1 LLRSSDSAPA
11 GIEIIIQLAKVNA
24 LRLHVRKYQHATV
37 AHCPV
42 TQESKVL
49 MTQTTAIGSC
59 QPQRIIVTDP
69 LAINRRR
76 LQSLDALRGLVMVI
90 MLIDHIR
97 ENWYLY
103 ISVSDPVNP
112 ATVDPAMFFLRIVT
126 NLCAPVFV
134 GLTGLS
140 AYLYGE
146 THSRPETAQYL
157 IKRGLLLM
165 AIDATLITFAWTV
178 KLPVTFWLQVIW
190 AIGVCMIT
198 LAILIY
204 LPKKLLLALGLLI
217 VAGHNLLDGV
227 HFVPGEPGFVPWTLL
242 HQRDMIA
249 LPFGAFARTS
259 YPVLPWI
266 GVIVLGYLLGS
277 WYQRDKSSADDSR
290 QRVSRLIALG
300 LTMLTVFFM
309 LRLLNIYGDK
319 PWVSGVSPLQ
329 TFMSFIALTK
339 YPPSLLFLL
348 QTLGV
353 GVILLALFERWEGH
367 PWLNA
372 LAVFGGAPMFFYIV
386 HMYVLRAFYHVAFH
400 IWGPTHGVSF
410 GLDNLNWIWLWYAVL
425 LPVLYVPTAWYSR
438 LKARRRDI
446 TWLKYF

>member
-1 LLRSSDSAPA
+1 MK
-11 GIEIIIQLAKVNA
+11 Q
-24 LRLHVRKYQHATV
+24 ATPSVFDQPVSITPV
-37 AHCPV
+37 AQAAV
-42 TQESKVL
+42 
-49 MTQTTAIGSC
+49 
-59 QPQRIIVTDP
+59 
-69 LAINRRR
+69 NRRR
-76 LQSLDALRGLVMVI
+76 LQSLDALRGFVMVI
-90 MLIDHIR
+90 MLLDHVR

-103 ISVSDPVNP
+103 MNVPDPVNP
-112 ATVDPAMFFLRIVT
+112 VTVEPVMFFIRIVT

-134 GLTGLS
+134 ALTGLG
-140 AYLYGE
+140 AYLYGQNH
-146 THSRPETAQYL
+146 TRAETAAYL
-157 IKRGLLLM
+157 VKRGLLLM
-165 AIDATLITFAWTV
+165 AIDVTLLTFAWTV
-178 KLPVTFWLQVIW
+178 KLPMTFWLQVIW
-190 AIGVCMIT
+190 AIGACMIA
-198 LAILIY
+198 LAALIY

-217 VAGHNLLDGV
+217 VAGHNLLDGIRLL
-227 HFVPGEPGFVPWTLL
+227 PGEPGFVAWALL

-277 WYQRDKSSADDSR
+277 WYERDKSSAADSGR
-290 QRVSRLIALG
+290 RVRRLLALG
-300 LTMLTVFFM
+300 FGMLAAFVV
-309 LRLLNIYGDK
+309 LRALNVYGDK
-319 PWVSGVSPLQ
+319 PWVAGDSALHTIMG
-329 TFMSFIALTK
+329 FIALTK

-372 LAVFGGAPMFFYIV
+372 LAVFGGAPMFFYIL
-386 HMYVLRAFYHVAFH
+386 HIYVLRALYHVAFM

-410 GLDNLNWIWLWYAVL
+410 GLDNVNWLWLWYAVL

-446 TWLKYF
+446 AWLKYF